1 MTLRSRTRLLDST
14 ENGPI
19 VLVSFS
25 GDYPHGSAGDKIA
38 LKMKAVVRAA
48 VKKFH
53 PSAVVF
59 DLSELN
65 YRWGD
70 AISGIFWA
78 LLRDERELLPSCIV
92 AADPTRRGLMRLL
105 TASRAPILFN
115 TKFTS
120 GIDEAVAHLAN
131 RSRRNES

>member
-1 MTLRSRTRLLDST
+1 MAR
-14 ENGPI
+14 E
-19 VLVSFS
+19 
-25 GDYPHGSAGDKIA
+25 
-38 LKMKAVVRAA
+38 MKAVVTAA

-65 YRWGD
+65 NRWGD

-78 LLRDERELLPSCIV
+78 LLRDERELVPSCVV
-92 AADPTRRGLMRLL
+92 AKDPTRRGLIRLL
-105 TASRAPILFN
+105 TASRAPVLFN

-120 GIDEAVAHLAN
+120 GIDEAVVHLAN
-131 RSRRNES
+131 RSKRNES

>member
-1 MTLRSRTRLLDST
+1 MTLRSHTTLLDSP
-14 ENGPI
+14 ESGPI
-19 VLVSFS
+19 AVISFS
-25 GDYPHGSAGDKIA
+25 GDYPPGSAGNEMA
-38 LKMKAVVRAA
+38 REMKAVVTAA
-48 VKKFH
+48 VNKFH

-78 LLRDERELLPSCIV
+78 LLQDTREFLPSCVV
-92 AADPTRRGLMRLL
+92 ATDPTHRGLMRLI
-105 TASRAPILFN
+105 AVSRAPILFK
-115 TKFTS
+115 TKFAS
-120 GIDEAVAHLAN
+120 GVDEAVAHLTN